1 MTVSEATVSE
11 VQTETIAPSIP
22 RPRSAEPD
30 VVDPPAPEQRPA
42 ATYPWPEPW
51 RSARGSRPRSEYWD
65 VATASWH
72 SRGPKA

>member
-11 VQTETIAPSIP
+11 VRTETSAPSIP
-22 RPRSAEPD
+22 RPRSAEAD
-30 VVDPPAPEQRPA
+30 VVEPPAPERPA

-51 RSARGSRPRSEYWD
+51 RSARGARPRTEYWD

-72 SRGPKA
+72 SGGPTA